1 MAEERNNSG
10 TLGKNERKAQDNH
23 PGYTGKCVI
32 DGNPYWISAWIKDG
46 TRGKF
51 FSLAFKPRE
60 PLAPKEAPQVAPS
73 PDPEQ
78 DPFDV
83 PF

>member
-10 TLGKNERKAQDNH
+10 LLAKNERKTQDNH
-23 PGYTGKCVI
+23 PGYTGRCVI
-32 DGNPYWISAWIKDG
+32 DGKPYWISAWLKDG
-46 TRGKF
+46 QRGKF

-60 PLAPKEAPQVAPS
+60 PLAPKEAPS
-73 PDPEQ
+73 PAAEQ
-78 DPFDV
+78 DDSEV